1 MKYVWHYT
9 VIEYLPKI
17 RGYGMLLP
25 SNASAEGELPLL
37 WFSANQ
43 EWEPT
48 AAKPMRSVTG
58 RLVTPSMREVF
69 EQGRAIRFGLPSD
82 DPRLLCWFAAC
93 KYAGTP
99 RRMREAM
106 ERVGIQQGGNPKDW
120 YATTDPIPVGDLEMQ
135 AYQGKWLR
143 VEENTNQTKMPGI
156 SRR

>member
-48 AAKPMRSVTG
+48 AAKPMRTATG

-69 EQGRAIRFGLPSD
+69 ELGRAIRFGLPSN
-82 DPRLLCWFAAC
+82 DPRLMSWRAAC
-93 KYAGTP
+93 KFAGTP

-106 ERVGIQQGGNPKDW
+106 ERVGVEQGGKPGEW
-120 YATTDPIPVGDLEMQ
+120 YATSEPVPVEELVMQ
-135 AYQGKWLR
+135 VYSGHWLR
-143 VEENTNQTKMPGI
+143 VHG
-156 SRR
+156 SL